1 MKVVVEYVD
10 GVTKRFD
17 GVREYAVNGG
27 ILILHAL
34 VDVTPTLI
42 PWMHVRFVTPANGAP
57 GEKQSVGFKRSAV
70 VMDEV
75 VGAVESSG
83 SQMAQMVRGN
93 Y

>member
-1 MKVVVEYVD
+1 MKIVVEFVD
-10 GVTKRFD
+10 GVTKGFD
-17 GVREYAVNGG
+17 GVSDYAVSAGV
-27 ILILHAL
+27 LILHAG
-34 VDVTPTLI
+34 DSPPTLV

-57 GEKQSVGFKRSAV
+57 GEKPTVGFKRSAV
-70 VMDEV
+70 VTDEV